1 MKKIELLKTEHQVQ
15 HKWLD
20 NQITKIANDGSKSFS
35 NPDVA
40 ERAYNQMMRDSLIV
54 SDDDIEHFV
63 SVYLSEVGIRK
74 LVTTLRVYRK
84 RNNAETLQVEINI
97 NTKREL
103 DYLVKISGKTK
114 VEIIKQLITNA
125 DLCEF
130 QKAEVQLDIE
140 FKAD

>member
-1 MKKIELLKTEHQVQ
+1 MKKAELLKTEHQAQ

-20 NQITKIANDGSKSFS
+20 NQIAKIANDGSKSFS

-40 ERAYNQMMRDSLIV
+40 ERAYNKMMRDTLIV
-54 SDDDIEHFV
+54 SDEEIEHFV
-63 SVYLSEVGIRK
+63 SVYLSEVGLRK

-84 RNNAETLQVEINI
+84 RNNSEILQAEINI

-114 VEIIKQLITNA
+114 VEIIKQLIANA
-125 DLCEF
+125 DISKF
-130 QKAEVQLDIE
+130 QKAEVQLDI
-140 FKAD
+140 